1 MLKGFRDF
9 ILRGNVMDL
18 AVAVIIGAAFTTIVN
33 SLVKNLINPLIAALV
48 HKPDFHSIQFELHG
62 GKFMVGDFLNDVISF
77 LLIACTV
84 YFFVVLP
91 INTLL
96 KKFNP
101 PKAAPP
107 VTRPCPECLGDIPLA
122 AKRCSHCTQPVAPA
136 A

>member
-9 ILRGNVMDL
+9 ILRGNVVDL

-62 GKFMVGDFLNDVISF
+62 GKFMIGDFLNDVISF